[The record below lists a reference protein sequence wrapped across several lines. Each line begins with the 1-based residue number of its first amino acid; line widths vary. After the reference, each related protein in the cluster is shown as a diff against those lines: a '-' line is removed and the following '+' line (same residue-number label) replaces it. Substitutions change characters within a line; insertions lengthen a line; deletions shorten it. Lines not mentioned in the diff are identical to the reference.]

1 MDDLID
7 PIYGNQIVDPYV
19 LGKTVYSLMSLYDWF
34 LVRKCLINPMTNNLL
49 TSREQLDIIDKFK
62 DNGLLPDI
70 NYGKMTSHRVVLIME
85 KYRSILEEVECIRT
99 KIYKLENN
107 RKVIEDKLLRARKRE
122 KHEEKIRKIGEK
134 ITNYN
139 KNIEKLKSFK
149 V

>member
-7 PIYGNQIVDPYV
+7 PIYGNPIVDPYV

-85 KYRSILEEVECIRT
+85 KYKSILEEVECIRT